1 MIAVA
6 DIAQRLRQTLELAR
20 LSPFNTATA
29 EGRSKERHRR
39 MLISTLTSALA
50 KAVSIA
56 TALISVPLTLHYLGP
71 ERYGMWLTISSFIAI
86 LSFADLGLG
95 NGLLNRVAAAHGKD
109 DRATIRR
116 YVSSGFG
123 MLSLIATVILVVF
136 ATSFRLVPW
145 DKLFNLSD
153 PLARSEAGPAMAVF
167 IGCFAL
173 SIPAA
178 IVQKVQAGLQNGFLA
193 SLWQCLGSVLALGG
207 IIVATHFRLG
217 LPWLVLAFVG
227 APLIAAI
234 LNSLVF
240 FRMQPDIAPS
250 LSDFSIEAA
259 RHTAKTGLLFLL
271 LQVVAA
277 ASYSSDPLIIAHLL
291 GPAAVPQY
299 SVPERMFSLVGMVI
313 AMGLA
318 PLWPAYGEAIS
329 RADHKWVRQTLVRSL
344 CLSVGLAAVGSSLI
358 AFAGPTL
365 LRFWVGSAIHATPAL
380 LAGLAIWKVIE
391 AGGNS
396 IAMFLNGAH
405 VVRFQVILSSI
416 TGAAILGL
424 KFFLVG
430 IMGVPGTVWATII
443 GFSLFAVV
451 PLLFRVSKIVSATG
465 GIQNAAQ
472 P

>member
-6 DIAQRLRQTLELAR
+6 DVNRRIQQTLELVR
-20 LSPFNTATA
+20 LTPFSTTT
-29 EGRSKERHRR
+29 EDGRSKERHRR
-39 MLISTLTSALA
+39 VLFSTLMSALA

-56 TALISVPLTLHYLGP
+56 TALISVPLTLHYLGT
-71 ERYGMWLTISSFIAI
+71 ERYGMWLTISSFITI

-95 NGLLNRVAAAHGKD
+95 NGLLNRVAAAHGQD
-109 DRATIRR
+109 DRTAIRS

-123 MLSLIATVILVVF
+123 MLSLIAAIILIVF
-136 ATSFRLVPW
+136 TAIYQAFPW
-145 DKLFNLSD
+145 HRLFNLSD

-167 IGCFAL
+167 IVCFAL
-173 SIPAA
+173 TIPAT
-178 IVQKVQAGLQNGFLA
+178 IVQKVQIGLQNGFLA
-193 SLWQCLGSVLALGG
+193 SLWQCLGSALALGG
-207 IIVATHFRLG
+207 VIAATHLQLG

-227 APLIAAI
+227 APLLVAI
-234 LNSLVF
+234 LNNLVF
-240 FRMQPDIAPS
+240 FRSQPDIAPRPS
-250 LSDFSIEAA
+250 AFSMEAA
-259 RHTAKTGLLFLL
+259 RHTAKAGLLFLL

-277 ASYSSDPLIIAHLL
+277 ASYSSDPLIISHVL

-299 SVPERMFSLVGMVI
+299 AVPERMFSLVGMVI

-329 RADHKWVRQTLVRSL
+329 RGDHKWVKQTLVRSL

-358 AFAGPTL
+358 AIAGPTL
-365 LRFWVGSAIHATPAL
+365 LRLWVGSAIHATPAL

-405 VVRFQVILSSI
+405 VVRFQVIVSSI
-416 TGAAILGL
+416 TGLAILAL
-424 KFFLVG
+424 KFFLISLMG
-430 IMGVPGTVWATII
+430 ISGTVWANII
-443 GFSLFAVV
+443 GFTLFAAV
-451 PLLFRVSKIVSATG
+451 PLILRVFRIVAVTG
-465 GIQNAAQ
+465 GALNAAH